1 MCLSIG
7 NMGVHMGAAHV
18 MFHPNITL
26 LDVSPTLIFRVRS
39 VLELLSW
46 RPFIGNSLIE
56 AVRHVRSDRR
66 TNVRFGPS
74 FGGFLGAG
82 LTGNPEHGIVRLGY
96 LKLPERHENP
106 KQNPAGVLYVGFVP
120 ALLDCV
126 ACNKERLGNLSFRAR
141 LLLCAFHVDNK
152 SFRIVISCRD
162 DYFILDGSEIA
173 MVSAYARVA

>member
-1 MCLSIG
+1 M
-7 NMGVHMGAAHV
+7 
-18 MFHPNITL
+18 
-26 LDVSPTLIFRVRS
+26 
-39 VLELLSW
+39 
-46 RPFIGNSLIE
+46 
-56 AVRHVRSDRR
+56 
-66 TNVRFGPS
+66 
-74 FGGFLGAG
+74 
-82 LTGNPEHGIVRLGY
+82 RLGY

-106 KQNPAGVLYVGFVP
+106 KRNPAGVLYVGFVP

-173 MVSAYARVA
+173 MASAYAWRLEGSHDGTTGWQ

>member
-1 MCLSIG
+1 METI
-7 NMGVHMGAAHV
+7 HWK
-18 MFHPNITL
+18 L
-26 LDVSPTLIFRVRS
+26 LDRS
-39 VLELLSW
+39 SST
-46 RPFIGNSLIE
+46 RPIGQT
-56 AVRHVRSDRR
+56 DKCP
-66 TNVRFGPS
+66 FGPS

-120 ALLDCV
+120 ALIDCV

-141 LLLCAFHVDNK
+141 LLLCPFHVDNK

-173 MVSAYARVA
+173 MASAYAWRLEGSHDGTTGWQ